1 MPDHDRMTKAGIIG
15 GIGPESTIAYYRHIV
30 AGYRARAPSGA
41 YPALIINS
49 IDFSAML
56 ALLERDNRVGLVDFL
71 LAEVEALARSGANVA
86 LLAANT
92 PHIVF
97 DELQQRAPIRLLS
110 IVQATCQA
118 AQAQGLRRLALFGT
132 RFTMRGSFYAEV
144 FSAQGIELVLP
155 DPQEQAYIHDKYMHE
170 WVNGVFDPGVRQHL
184 LDVVQSLKQHEH
196 IDGVILGGTELPLIL
211 TDNGSTG
218 IPFLDTTAIH
228 AAALVEQLL
237 TSQTHAREQSVSV

>member
-1 MPDHDRMTKAGIIG
+1 MPDHDNMTKAGIIG

-30 AGYRARAPSGA
+30 AGYRAQTPGGA
-41 YPALIINS
+41 YPELIINS

-56 ALLERDNRVGLVDFL
+56 ALLERDDRPGLIAFL
-71 LAEVEALARSGANVA
+71 LAEVEALVRAGAQVA

-110 IVQATCQA
+110 IVQATCRA

-132 RFTMRGSFYAEV
+132 RFTMQGSFYPDV

-155 DPQEQAYIHDKYMHE
+155 DPQQQAYIHDKYMHE
-170 WVNGVFDPGVRQHL
+170 WVNGVFDSDVRQHL
-184 LDVVQSLKQHEH
+184 LDMVQSLKQREH
-196 IDGVILGGTELPLIL
+196 IQGLILGGTELPLIL
-211 TDNGSTG
+211 SDNGSTG

-228 AAALVEQLL
+228 AAMLVEQMLADP
-237 TSQTHAREQSVSV
+237 SQPRF